1 MNIATISPPTAQHF
15 LYKNNKASYYVPL
28 FLYNGIHFTLC
39 FIKKL
44 QPINTNKSYNQLMQM
59 L

>member
-39 FIKKL
+39 FIK
-44 QPINTNKSYNQLMQM
+44 NYNQLIQIKVTTN
-59 L
+59 